1 MWFVKNEFKNS
12 TNDFWILYKTV
23 GSTQE
28 SLRTKSHI
36 LQLGEFR
43 LSSNNPK
50 PQCTTDWHTESTQR
64 KMRASKRV
72 NSNRKTQLLI
82 AANWGAL
89 KNLDQSFS
97 MGSQWDKIGKYG
109 QKQVDLVVF
118 SGRNL
123 QSPGYWLL
131 NYNNT
136 HEALLI

>member
-1 MWFVKNEFKNS
+1 MSELESKNPAFNC
-12 TNDFWILYKTV
+12 WC
-23 GSTQE
+23 
-28 SLRTKSHI
+28 
-36 LQLGEFR
+36 QLG
-43 LSSNNPK
+43 
-50 PQCTTDWHTESTQR
+50 
-64 KMRASKRV
+64 
-72 NSNRKTQLLI
+72 
-82 AANWGAL
+82 GAL